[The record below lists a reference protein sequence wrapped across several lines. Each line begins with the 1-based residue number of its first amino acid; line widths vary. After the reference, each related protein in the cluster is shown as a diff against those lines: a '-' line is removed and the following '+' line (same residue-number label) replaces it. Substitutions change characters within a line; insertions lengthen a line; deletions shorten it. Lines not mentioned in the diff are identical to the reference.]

1 MSINGMG
8 GEFGFNVKKYQQ
20 MSRTQFGQMLA
31 AKNGGTSGVSAGK
44 FQLDDSIF
52 KMGTQSAN
60 PFGSKQARMERQ
72 KGYDADAIAML
83 NKMQGQQNTQQT
95 QSQQTEKSP
104 SWKEVGQSWKEAFK
118 AYDDAF
124 GKGSKTEDKSKA
136 ESGTKPEAESG
147 AKPEAKPAQNSAKP
161 AASTGTENSKS
172 SSAVNDIENAEDKET
187 LNSAIDGAKEDK
199 KGVEAK
205 GKEVDGELKT
215 SDAAVEQT
223 GQEAASTEEVLNQ
236 ATEGLKQNE
245 QNLEQ
250 AKADVQTCTDN
261 YSAAQTKTAGCKQAV
276 ADAKAAATEDN
287 PNTAAIKKAEA
298 DLKAAEAEE
307 EKAKQALDSAKQKE
321 TEAQEA
327 VDKSK
332 EEVQT
337 ATAENEK
344 AQEAAKAAQ
353 TENTELKAT
362 QTEIKQESAELDTGI
377 ADGEARLEQ
386 MVNEEPNS
394 YGEIPGDING
404 QNQMMETEGYTEAQK
419 EQVNLSR
426 QSVQDMQ
433 PGDTVNIGGWDYT
446 MDENGVIHSPNGD
459 GTEIVFESKDDAV
472 NFAGVDSM
480 ANIEEQQWVDG
491 ELEYITNLYG
501 DDKAGLENDVYY
513 QTLNEYKQDVTG
525 TNFSTGE
532 DLNSVSGTESDLQ
545 SIREEKARIAEEYA
559 NNPAYADAK
568 LEEDPYYTQLNMQ
581 EATLSGSDSTEST
594 GGTESDL
601 QSIREEKARIAEEY
615 ANNPAYADAKLEEDP
630 YYTQLS
636 MQEATLSGS
645 GSTESTGGT
654 GSMFDTQTDLI
665 NNGNYSADEKQQMF
679 EARDQIMSMEPGDMI
694 MVGDM
699 TYEMDAEGNITQR
712 DSGGNVVGEYQ
723 GDEYGFGKESAAMNA
738 ADQFKDKFDARNQSD
753 LEMQALRS
761 GSEND
766 EEKIKKAKKKGDAR

>member
-8 GEFGFNVKKYQQ
+8 EFGFNIKKYQQ
-20 MSRTQFGQMLA
+20 MTKAQFGQLT
-31 AKNGGTSGVSAGK
+31 NGRSSGISGNTGN
-44 FQLDDSIF
+44 FQLNESIF
-52 KMGTQSAN
+52 KMSTGAGN
-60 PFGSKQARMERQ
+60 PFRSKQSRMERMG
-72 KGYDADAIAML
+72 GYDANAIAML
-83 NKMQGQQNTQQT
+83 NQMQQQQNTQQT
-95 QSQQTEKSP
+95 QSQNTQKSP
-104 SWKEVGQSWKEAFK
+104 SWKEVGNAWKDAFK

-344 AQEAAKAAQ
+344 AQEAAKAAEANSAEVQAEQ
-353 TENTELKAT
+353 TEVKQQSTEL
-362 QTEIKQESAELDTGI
+362 ESGI
-377 ADGEARLEQ
+377 AEGEQRLEQ
-386 MVNEEPNS
+386 LVNEDPNS
-394 YGEIPGDING
+394 YGDIPEDING
-404 QNQMMETEGYTEAQK
+404 QNQMMEAEGYTSEQK

-426 QSVQDMQ
+426 ESVQNMQ

-459 GTEIVFESKDDAV
+459 GTEIEFASKEDAV
-472 NFAGVDSM
+472 NFAGVDSI
-480 ANIEEQQWVDG
+480 ANLEEQQWVDG
-491 ELEYITNLYG
+491 ELEYITNQYG
-501 DDKAGLENDVYY
+501 DDKAGLENDPYY
-513 QTLNEYKQDVTG
+513 QTLNEYKKNFTD

-581 EATLSGSDSTEST
+581 EATLSGSE
-594 GGTESDL
+594 
-601 QSIREEKARIAEEY
+601 
-615 ANNPAYADAKLEEDP
+615 
-630 YYTQLS
+630 
-636 MQEATLSGS
+636 
-645 GSTESTGGT
+645 STESTGGT

-665 NNGNYSADEKQQMF
+665 NNGNYSAEEKQQMF

-738 ADQFKDKFDARNQSD
+738 ADQQKGKIDARHQSD
-753 LEMQALRS
+753 FEMQALRS
-761 GSEND
+761 GGDND
-766 EEKIKKAKKKGDAR
+766 EEKVKKMKKKGDAK